1 MLRSL
6 NFILTTI
13 DIVNSEDFLAVIGK
27 ARFKP
32 STRVFMFIT
41 IMAVLIA
48 LGYFFYPFKLV
59 WLRSSPKYLVG
70 IFCLW
75 GALYFAEPAVDTL
88 FVYRVGIVL
97 LVAAGGLL
105 CLDILIAAVLWF
117 VERVGNLFRK
127 TPQLPAYLLEIWSA
141 MERMASRKVGAL
153 IILQRKQPLRPYMKG
168 GMPFDAEIKSEIL
181 VPLFLTSSPVHDGA
195 LVVHKGRI
203 QTVKGIL
210 PLASLSDLSPSFGTR
225 HRAAIGITEKTDAIA
240 LVVSEERGQI
250 SVAYRG
256 CLVHIADRPEF
267 LRTLQWVL
275 KGKNIMRL
283 KNASFIVTTKVLDD
297 LT

>member
-1 MLRSL
+1 
-6 NFILTTI
+6 
-13 DIVNSEDFLAVIGK
+13 
-27 ARFKP
+27 
-32 STRVFMFIT
+32 MFIT
-41 IMAVLIA
+41 LIAVAIA

-59 WLRSSPKYLVG
+59 WIRSSLKYLAG

-75 GALYFAEPAVDTL
+75 AALFFAVPALDAS
-88 FVYRVGIVL
+88 FVHRAGIAL
-97 LVAAGGLL
+97 LAVAGGLL
-105 CLDILIAAVLWF
+105 CIDVLISGALWLA
-117 VERVGNLFRK
+117 ERLGNIFHK
-127 TPQLPAYLLEIWSA
+127 TPQLPHYLLEIWSA

-153 IILQRKQPLRPYMKG
+153 IILQRKQPLRPHMKG

-195 LVVHKGRI
+195 LVVNKGRM

-256 CLVHIADRPEF
+256 CLVHIADRSEF
-267 LRTLQWVL
+267 LKTLQWVL
-275 KGKNIMRL
+275 KGRNILRL

>member
-1 MLRSL
+1 
-6 NFILTTI
+6 
-13 DIVNSEDFLAVIGK
+13 
-27 ARFKP
+27 
-32 STRVFMFIT
+32 MFIT
-41 IMAVLIA
+41 LIAVVIA
-48 LGYFFYPFKLV
+48 LGYFFYPFKLA
-59 WLRSSPKYLVG
+59 WLRLSLKYLAG
-70 IFCLW
+70 AFCLW
-75 GALYFAEPAVDTL
+75 AALFFAVPSVDGQ

-97 LVAAGGLL
+97 LVVAGGLL
-105 CLDILIAAVLWF
+105 CVDMLISTVLWLG
-117 VERVGNLFRK
+117 EGVGNIFHR
-127 TPQLPAYLLEIWSA
+127 TPQLPHYLLEIWSA
-141 MERMASRKVGAL
+141 MERMASRKIGAL
-153 IILQRKQPLRPYMKG
+153 IILQRKQPLRPHMKG

-195 LVVHKGRI
+195 LVVNKGRM

-256 CLVHIADRPEF
+256 CLVHIADRSEF
-267 LRTLQWVL
+267 LKTLQWVL
-275 KGKNIMRL
+275 KGKNVLRL

>member
-1 MLRSL
+1 ML
-6 NFILTTI
+6 
-13 DIVNSEDFLAVIGK
+13 
-27 ARFKP
+27 
-32 STRVFMFIT
+32 IT
-41 IMAVLIA
+41 IMAVVIA
-48 LGYFFYPFKLV
+48 LGYFFYPFRLA
-59 WLRSSPKYLVG
+59 WLRVSLRYLAGV
-70 IFCLW
+70 FCLW
-75 GALYFAEPAVDTL
+75 AALFFAVPSVDAQL
-88 FVYRVGIVL
+88 VSFSGIVL
-97 LVAAGGLL
+97 LIVAGGLL
-105 CLDILIAAVLWF
+105 ATDMLISGVLWLI
-117 VERVGNLFRK
+117 ERLGNIFRK
-127 TPQLPAYLLEIWSA
+127 TPQLPHYLLEIWSA

-153 IILQRKQPLRPYMKG
+153 IILQRKQPLRPHMKG

-195 LVVHKGRI
+195 LIVNKGRM

-210 PLASLSDLSPSFGTR
+210 PLASHSALSPSFGTR

-256 CLVHIADRPEF
+256 CLVHIADREEF
-267 LRTLQWVL
+267 LKTMQWVL
-275 KGKNIMRL
+275 KSRNILRL